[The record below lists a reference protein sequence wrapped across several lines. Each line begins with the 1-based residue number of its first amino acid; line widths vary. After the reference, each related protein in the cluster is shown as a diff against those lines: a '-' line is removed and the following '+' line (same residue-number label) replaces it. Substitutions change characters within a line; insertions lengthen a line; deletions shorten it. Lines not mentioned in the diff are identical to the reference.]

1 MSASTA
7 KATTDRRR
15 YIVDVFETAYGEQ
28 MRSQSKAW
36 RGKFRKLASGAFP
49 FYRGSAVV
57 FYSDLADDNDPFVN
71 EQSSRIWIQGDLHAE
86 NFGSYLDSTGRLVFD
101 VNDFDEAYVGPYTWD
116 VRRLAAS
123 LALIGYDKAMA
134 DEEIREL
141 ITAFV
146 QSYAAQVKRF
156 AERQDDSTFALTLE
170 NTEGVLL
177 DVLRSARQLTRVGLL
192 DGLTEIKDADR
203 RFVRNH
209 MNSNITDEARAAL
222 EKSFA
227 QYLETIPAHKRQSDI
242 NYRIKDAT
250 ATQGFG
256 IGSAGLR
263 MFSLLLEGPTQTLE
277 NDIIV
282 AFKQSRPSA
291 VTCAVKDQHIKDYF
305 IHDGF
310 RAAISRRA
318 LQAHADPLL
327 GYSEFDGAGMLV
339 TEISPYGASP
349 EWSDI
354 NDLEEMHALVKD
366 LGRATAKI
374 HCVSDED
381 SDRTLVKGSA
391 DAAILSSFAGREAEF
406 TKAVTEWS
414 ENYALQARED
424 HRLFVDA
431 FRNREFPSLRD

>member
-1 MSASTA
+1 MSGSTTSG
-7 KATTDRRR
+7 KERRQ
-15 YIVDVFETAYGEQ
+15 YLVDVFEANYGEQ
-28 MRSQSKAW
+28 MRSQCKAW
-36 RGKFRKLASGAFP
+36 RGKFRKMASGAFP

-57 FYSDLADDNDPFVN
+57 YYTDLAGEAADPFVT
-71 EQSSRIWIQGDLHAE
+71 EQSHRVWIQGDLHAE
-86 NFGSYLDSTGRLVFD
+86 NFGTYLDSTGRLVFD

-123 LALIGYDKAMA
+123 LALIGYDKAMS
-134 DEEIREL
+134 DDEIREL
-141 ITAFV
+141 IRALAD
-146 QSYAAQVKRF
+146 SYTAQVKRF
-156 AERQDDSTFALTLE
+156 VDGHDDKTFALTLD
-170 NTEGVLL
+170 NTAGVLL

-192 DGLTEIKDADR
+192 DGLTEIVDGDR
-203 RFVRNH
+203 RFARNH
-209 MNSNITDEARAAL
+209 MNSTISNETRAAL
-222 EKSFA
+222 EESFDR
-227 QYLETIPAHKRQSDI
+227 YLQTIPAGKRQADI

-277 NDIIV
+277 NDVVV

-291 VTCAVKDQHIKDYF
+291 VTCAVKDQDIKDYF
-305 IHDGF
+305 VHDGF
-310 RAAISRRA
+310 RAAVSRRA

-327 GYSEFDGAGMLV
+327 GYSEFDGAGMLA

-349 EWSDI
+349 EWGDI
-354 NDLEEMHALVKD
+354 NEFEDIYALVKD

-381 SDRTLVKGSA
+381 SEQTLIRGSA
-391 DAAILSSFAGREAEF
+391 DQAIHGSFAGQEAAF
-406 TKAVTEWS
+406 ASSIADWA
-414 ENYALQARED
+414 ENYANQARDD

-431 FRNREFPSLRD
+431 FRNREFPSLRT